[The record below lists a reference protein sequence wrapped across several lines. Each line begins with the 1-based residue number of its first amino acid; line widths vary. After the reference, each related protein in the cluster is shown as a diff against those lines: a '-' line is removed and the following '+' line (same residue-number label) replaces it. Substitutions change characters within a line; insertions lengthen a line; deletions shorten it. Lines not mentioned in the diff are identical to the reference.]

1 MGHVG
6 KGWGHVGKG
15 WGHVGKGKN
24 MRGRGHV
31 LHVVVV
37 SVLGA
42 VCVQCCIQLCE
53 GCVFVWF
60 RCAGRCRSGYYWMV
74 VCTSV

>member
-6 KGWGHVGKG
+6 KGWGHVGN
-15 WGHVGKGKN
+15 GKN

-31 LHVVVV
+31 LHVVV

-53 GCVFVWF
+53 GCVLVWF
-60 RCAGRCRSGYYWMV
+60 RCVIYVGLCTGRRSGYYWMV
-74 VCTSV
+74 VCTCV